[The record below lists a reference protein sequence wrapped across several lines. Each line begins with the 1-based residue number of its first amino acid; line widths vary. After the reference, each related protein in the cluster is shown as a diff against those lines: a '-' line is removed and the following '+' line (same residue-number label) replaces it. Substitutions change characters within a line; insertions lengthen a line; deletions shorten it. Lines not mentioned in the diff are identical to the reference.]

1 MLFCDSSVLTN
12 PLTPLQQS
20 LNLKI
25 LEKARRLWMD
35 LFDFV
40 RKLRPQQPLP
50 AESARY
56 FFPRT
61 SLYCKHQRVYL
72 SLPRS
77 ISTRSLSASRWL
89 DPP

>member
-1 MLFCDSSVLTN
+1 MPFCDSSVLTN

-25 LEKARRLWMD
+25 LEKARRFWMD

-40 RKLRPQQPLP
+40 SKLRPQQPLP

-56 FFPRT
+56 SFPRT